1 MTHIGL
7 ERGITRHGPWPV
19 VALALGMVA
28 VVLSLSGHTWQG
40 DADGEKLFRTYCASC
55 HGVDATGHGPV
66 APALRQ
72 APVDLTQI
80 AKKNGGTFPTAR
92 VHRIIAGR
100 EIKSHGDRQMPV
112 WGDVFMAA
120 RDERSRDAAETRVAA
135 IVRFLE
141 SIQQRRAP

>member
-7 ERGITRHGPWPV
+7 ERRITQHGTCPV
-19 VALALGMVA
+19 VALTLGMVA
-28 VVLSLSGHTWQG
+28 LVLSVSGHTWQG

-66 APALRQ
+66 APVLRH
-72 APVDLTQI
+72 APAQLRQI

-100 EIKSHGDRQMPV
+100 EIESHGNRQMPV

-120 RDERSRDAAETRVAA
+120 RDERSRDAADTRIAA
-135 IVRFLE
+135 TVRYLE
-141 SIQQRRAP
+141 SIQQRPAQ